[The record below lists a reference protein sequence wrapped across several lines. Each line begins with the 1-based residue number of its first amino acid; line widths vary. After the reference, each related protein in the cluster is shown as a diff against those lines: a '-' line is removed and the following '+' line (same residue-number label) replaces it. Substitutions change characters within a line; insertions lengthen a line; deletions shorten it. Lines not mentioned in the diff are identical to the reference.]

1 MSSFCWNYKNASKMK
16 VFREIVLTLNIQ
28 CYQPLVQRN
37 FDCVG
42 ENTLWKFATPTVFEL
57 DKKCRVK
64 VINSRI
70 RNGLKFLILL
80 IKINKKRHW
89 KNARKKVFGVSG
101 QKSLVLEPNCNRF
114 EVLEFELILNPICS
128 IRTCSRDWD
137 IFEKQLQLKDDVA
150 FQCSQGQN

>member
-1 MSSFCWNYKNASKMK
+1 MK

-37 FDCVG
+37 FYCVG

-89 KNARKKVFGVSG
+89 KNARKKFSAF
-101 QKSLVLEPNCNRF
+101 QAKSPLYRGPLYLNRTVIDSKTGIEIGLTTKIYQPRF
-114 EVLEFELILNPICS
+114 LRE
-128 IRTCSRDWD
+128 RY
-137 IFEKQLQLKDDVA
+137 IFETTFTKTARNHWDALYPDVVFA
-150 FQCSQGQN
+150 Q